1 MTRYLHQ
8 KLRESNMHHHHLPR
22 IWRSSTFCWND
33 ASDWLT

>member
-22 IWRSSTFCWND
+22 I
-33 ASDWLT
+33 